1 MKKQGQ
7 RWLRCDKTDE
17 RIFSRKLS
25 KATECWKGGK
35 HILMLDVLSCIDG
48 CGKLKSEKNTS
59 ECSNQKFSIT
69 LLINILSKEEIRLL
83 WNI

>member
-7 RWLRCDKTDE
+7 RGLRCDKIDE

-35 HILMLDVLSCIDG
+35 HILMYDVLSCING
-48 CGKLKSEKNTS
+48 CAKLTSEK
-59 ECSNQKFSIT
+59 
-69 LLINILSKEEIRLL
+69 ILVSVAIKSLV
-83 WNI
+83 

>member
-7 RWLRCDKTDE
+7 RGLRCDKIDE

-35 HILMLDVLSCIDG
+35 HILM
-48 CGKLKSEKNTS
+48 
-59 ECSNQKFSIT
+59 
-69 LLINILSKEEIRLL
+69 
-83 WNI
+83 